1 MSATLA
7 GKSTA
12 AAVLQKV
19 EEYGETID
27 GLRKDVDTLRR
38 ENADL
43 KSKSAVG
50 QYPPGVNPNT
60 VYGQIGRLPGDSEC
74 YSIIRATKLANG
86 MIPKE
91 DAKYEHDV
99 ALKLKKIYQEA
110 GYRPETR
117 QGYNSI
123 FVPFCSGHIPTETSE
138 AGRLVGELKHKMI
151 AGGHGE
157 FDTNEAQWIGQRTNH
172 PIWKQKDLGTILDNQ
187 GGVLV
192 GFPTLMELID
202 IQRNI
207 EIFPQAGATETP
219 LPANGRM
226 QYPKLTNVTSAFWVG
241 EGATITEST
250 PATGFLDLQAKKL
263 GIFVD
268 LNNELIR
275 FASPT
280 AEGMVRRDMGMVA
293 ALKLDLAMLEG
304 TGGTQI
310 KGLIT
315 YPSAAT
321 WTTGTDPLL
330 AFTVTANLFQIS
342 DAADMEALLPDT
354 AGEPTAW
361 IMRRQLWAKIRNRR
375 FGASTASDAG
385 GGYLVGLVREFGDN
399 KPLVLDGTRVV
410 RSTQVSATRGGGTQ
424 TYVILGYFPDWII
437 ARFGVLEFL
446 SSNTSDQAMTND
458 QTRLRC
464 IQHVDAGPRHA
475 SSFVFADAITIS

>member
-1 MSATLA
+1 MTTLN

-12 AAVLQKV
+12 AAVLEKV
-19 EEYGETID
+19 E
-27 GLRKDVDTLRR
+27 GLDKQIASLSEENGILRR
-38 ENADL
+38 QIDEVKQKNATAL
-43 KSKSAVG
+43 
-50 QYPPGVNPNT
+50 YPPGVNPN
-60 VYGQIGRLPGDSEC
+60 VVGGIVGRIPGDSES

-86 MIPKE
+86 MVTKDE
-91 DAKYEHDV
+91 AKYEYDC
-99 ALKLKKIYQEA
+99 AMKLKKIYADA
-110 GYRPETR
+110 GYRPEPR
-117 QGYNSI
+117 QGFNSY
-123 FVPFCSGHIPTETSE
+123 FVPFCTSHIPTETSE
-138 AGRLVGELKHKMI
+138 AQRVVGELKQKMV
-151 AGGHGE
+151 AGGGGE
-157 FDTNEAQWIGQRTNH
+157 FDTDEARWIGQRTNH
-172 PIWKQKDLGTILDNQ
+172 PFWKQKDLGTILDTQ

-202 IQRNI
+202 VQRNI
-207 EIFPQAGATETP
+207 EVFPQAGATEQA

-263 GIFVD
+263 GLFVD

-275 FASPT
+275 FASVT
-280 AEGMVRRDMGMVA
+280 AEGMTRRDMGMVA

-315 YPSAAT
+315 YPSAAS

-330 AFTVTANLFQIS
+330 AYTVSGNLFQIN

-354 AGEPTAW
+354 AGSPTAW
-361 IMRRQLWAKIRNRR
+361 IMRRNMWAKIRNRR

-385 GGYLVGLVREFGDN
+385 GGYLVNFIREFGDN
-399 KPLVLDGTRVV
+399 RPLVLDGTKVV
-410 RSTQVSATRGGGTQ
+410 RSTQVSNTRGGSTQ
-424 TYVILGYFPDWII
+424 TYIILGYFPDWII

-446 SSNTSDQAMTND
+446 SSNVSDQAMTND